1 MIEQAPAWATL
12 MYKEI
17 KSQAVQYG
25 QMKVQLTAFKA
36 VVNQRLNE
44 HEKTQEFIN
53 SRFEDIEL
61 QNDHLNRDMDAMR
74 ESVEDREEV
83 IQQLL
88 SRVDELEQ
96 YSRRECLVLNGVK
109 ENPHETEDIDE
120 IVFDVISQKLGMKIS
135 TNDDIQRCHRL
146 KTRRPCH
153 SPVERQSPRPIIIKF
168 VSYRKR
174 QVFTSKKKLKGSGL
188 VLTES
193 LTATRQ
199 AVPAKA
205 KLAFGVRNCWTNDG
219 RIYISAGEKVS
230 VITSEKEL
238 WELKG
243 SIYR

>member
-1 MIEQAPAWATL
+1 
-12 MYKEI
+12 
-17 KSQAVQYG
+17 
-25 QMKVQLTAFKA
+25 MKVQLTAFKA

-44 HEKTQEFIN
+44 HEKAQEFIN

-61 QNDHLNRDMDAMR
+61 QNDHLNRDMDVMR

-96 YSRRECLVLNGVK
+96 YLRRECLVLSGVE
-109 ENPHETEDIDE
+109 ENPHETEDVDE
-120 IVFDVISQKLGMKIS
+120 IVLDVFSQKLAVEIL
-135 TNDDIQRCHRL
+135 TNNDIRRCYKL
-146 KTRRPCH
+146 KSRRPRH
-153 SPVERQSPRPIIIKF
+153 STVERQSPRPIIIKF

-174 QVFTSKKKLKGSGL
+174 QEVFISKKKLKGSRL

-199 AVPAKA
+199 AVLAKA
-205 KLAFGVRNCWTNDG
+205 KQAFEVRNCWTNDG

-238 WELKG
+238 RELKG